1 MALTATDWTVTV
13 QSNLIQNG
21 ERRTFCKLE
30 LASGTYPSNGV
41 PVPANGKLG
50 MGRNLSHII
59 ISDADSF
66 GNAIKYDK
74 DNGSFRIFLA
84 STPGTELATTAT
96 VGSAVLATIYVEA
109 VGW

>member
-1 MALTATDWTVTV
+1 MALTATDWTVT
-13 QSNLIQNG
+13 NNTNIIGNK
-21 ERRTFCKLE
+21 ERRVFSTLA

-41 PVPANGKLG
+41 PIPSNAALG

-66 GNAIKYDK
+66 GNQIKYDK

-96 VGSAVLATIYVEA
+96 VGSTILATIYVEA
-109 VGW
+109 IGW

>member
-13 QSNLIQNG
+13 QSNHIGNK
-21 ERRTFCKLE
+21 ERRTLCKCE
-30 LASGTYPSNGV
+30 LASGTYPSNGI
-41 PVPANGKLG
+41 PIPANGKLG
-50 MGRNLSHII
+50 MGRNVSHII

-66 GNAIKYDK
+66 GNQLKYDK
-74 DNGSFRIFLA
+74 DNGTIRVFLA

-96 VGSAVLATIYVEA
+96 VGSAVLATIYIEA